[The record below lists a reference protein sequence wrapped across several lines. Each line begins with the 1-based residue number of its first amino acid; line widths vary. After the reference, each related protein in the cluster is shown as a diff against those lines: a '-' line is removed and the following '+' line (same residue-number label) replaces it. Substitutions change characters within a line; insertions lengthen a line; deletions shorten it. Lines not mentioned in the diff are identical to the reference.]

1 MESASLF
8 DELPD
13 APFAAAIPSARDPS
27 RLLPQTVAHRGYKA
41 QWPENSLEG
50 MRAAVQAGAHG
61 IETDVHLTR
70 DGVVVMSHDASLK
83 RCFGVAKRIA
93 DCDWEYISTLR
104 SVRRPHVGMPRLS
117 DVLRLLAEEES
128 MQKTWCVL
136 DIKIDDDAEHLLSS
150 MRNVLATTKGPV
162 PWEHRILLG
171 CWNATYM
178 TAARRILPAFPLS
191 HISWSRSYSAHFGAA
206 MPNLG
211 YSLHFATLSGVLG
224 RRFLGRARERHHHR
238 NRNRGPP
245 IMTWTVNQ
253 DNWMRWLLDR
263 NLVQD
268 HRGGGGGVAQA
279 RRVLDAV
286 ITDDPRQFREACAR
300 WEDELDGTRPRPG
313 PGPGLASRVRSGWG
327 EVLEAAKFTLLW
339 VVLQAVTRFSK
350 RLDTLPDV
358 MKRKVR

>member
-1 MESASLF
+1 MDSASLF

-93 DCDWEYISTLR
+93 DCDWSYISTLR
-104 SVRRPHVGMPRLS
+104 SLRPPHVGMPRLS
-117 DVLRLLAEEES
+117 DVLGLLAEED

-136 DIKIDDDAEHLLSS
+136 DIKIDDEADQLLSS
-150 MRNVLATTKGPV
+150 MRDVLATTKGPV

-171 CWNATYM
+171 CWNATYI
-178 TAARRILPAFPLS
+178 TAARRILPAFPLC

-211 YSLHFATLSGVLG
+211 YSLHFSTLSGVLG
-224 RRFLGRARERHHHR
+224 RRFLAQARRHR
-238 NRNRGPP
+238 NRGAPV
-245 IMTWTVNQ
+245 MTWTVNQ

-263 NLVQD
+263 NLLVHD
-268 HRGGGGGVAQA
+268 GRTGGVPTA

-286 ITDDPRQFREACAR
+286 ITDYPRQFREACAR
-300 WEDELDGTRPRPG
+300 WEDELDGTRPRPRL
-313 PGPGLASRVRSGWG
+313 GLVSRVRSGWG
-327 EVLEAAKFTLLW
+327 EVLEAAKLTLLW

-358 MKRKVR
+358 MMKRKVQ

>member
-1 MESASLF
+1 MV
-8 DELPD
+8 
-13 APFAAAIPSARDPS
+13 APFAAAIPSARDPT

-104 SVRRPHVGMPRLS
+104 SVRPPHVEMPRLS
-117 DVLRLLAEEES
+117 DVLGLLTEEC

-136 DIKIDDDAEHLLSS
+136 DIKIDDEADQLLSS

-171 CWNATYM
+171 CWNATYI
-178 TAARRILPAFPLS
+178 TAARRILPAFPLT

-211 YSLHFATLSGVLG
+211 YSLHFGTLSGVLG
-224 RRFLGRARERHHHR
+224 RRFLARHHR
-238 NRNRGPP
+238 NRRGGGGGAPV
-245 IMTWTVNQ
+245 MTWTVNQ

-268 HRGGGGGVAQA
+268 RRCAGGGVPVAA

-300 WEDELDGTRPRPG
+300 WEDELDGTRPRPRL
-313 PGPGLASRVRSGWG
+313 GLVSRVRSGWG
-327 EVLEAAKFTLLW
+327 EVLEAAKLTLLW

-358 MKRKVR
+358 MKRKVQ

>member
-70 DGVVVMSHDASLK
+70 DGVVVMSH
-83 RCFGVAKRIA
+83 
-93 DCDWEYISTLR
+93 
-104 SVRRPHVGMPRLS
+104 
-117 DVLRLLAEEES
+117 
-128 MQKTWCVL
+128 
-136 DIKIDDDAEHLLSS
+136 IDDDAEHLLSS

-171 CWNATYM
+171 CWNATYI

-224 RRFLGRARERHHHR
+224 RRFLARARERHR

-268 HRGGGGGVAQA
+268 HHGGGGVVQA

-286 ITDDPRQFREACAR
+286 ITDDPRQFRQACAR
-300 WEDELDGTRPRPG
+300 WEDELDGTGPRPSS
-313 PGPGLASRVRSGWG
+313 PRLLGLASRVRSGWG

-358 MKRKVR
+358 MKRKVQ

>member
-1 MESASLF
+1 MDSASSF

-13 APFAAAIPSARDPS
+13 APFAAAIPSARDPT

-83 RCFGVAKRIA
+83 RCFGVVKMIA

-104 SVRRPHVGMPRLS
+104 SVRPPHVGMPRLS
-117 DVLRLLAEEES
+117 DVLGLLTEEG

-136 DIKIDDDAEHLLSS
+136 DIKIDDEADQLLSS

-162 PWEHRILLG
+162 PWEHRVLLG
-171 CWNATYM
+171 CWNATYII
-178 TAARRILPAFPLS
+178 AARRILPAFPLS

-211 YSLHFATLSGVLG
+211 YSLHFAALSGVLG
-224 RRFLGRARERHHHR
+224 RRFLGRARHR
-238 NRNRGPP
+238 CGAAP

-268 HRGGGGGVAQA
+268 RRAGAGVPAA

-300 WEDELDGTRPRPG
+300 WEDELDGTRPRPRL
-313 PGPGLASRVRSGWG
+313 GLVSRVRSGWG
-327 EVLEAAKFTLLW
+327 EGLEAAKLTLLW

-358 MKRKVR
+358 MKRKVQ

>member
-1 MESASLF
+1 MV
-8 DELPD
+8 

-70 DGVVVMSHDASLK
+70 DGVVVMSH
-83 RCFGVAKRIA
+83 
-93 DCDWEYISTLR
+93 
-104 SVRRPHVGMPRLS
+104 
-117 DVLRLLAEEES
+117 
-128 MQKTWCVL
+128 
-136 DIKIDDDAEHLLSS
+136 IDDEADQLLSS
-150 MRNVLATTKGPV
+150 MRDVLATTKGPV

-171 CWNATYM
+171 CWNATYI
-178 TAARRILPAFPLS
+178 TAARRILPAFPLC

-211 YSLHFATLSGVLG
+211 YSLHFSTLSGVLG
-224 RRFLGRARERHHHR
+224 RRFLAQARRHR
-238 NRNRGPP
+238 NRGAPV
-245 IMTWTVNQ
+245 MTWTVNQ
-253 DNWMRWLLDR
+253 DNWMRWLLDH
-263 NLVQD
+263 NLLVHD
-268 HRGGGGGVAQA
+268 GRTGGVPTA

-300 WEDELDGTRPRPG
+300 WEDELDGTRPRPRL
-313 PGPGLASRVRSGWG
+313 GLVSRVRSGWG
-327 EVLEAAKFTLLW
+327 EVLEAAKLTLLW

-358 MKRKVR
+358 MMKRKVQ

>member
-1 MESASLF
+1 MDSASLF

-13 APFAAAIPSARDPS
+13 GGRTNGSRLKTADFEYMVAPFAAAIPSARDPT

-41 QWPENSLEG
+41 QWPENSLDG

-70 DGVVVMSHDASLK
+70 DGVVVMSH
-83 RCFGVAKRIA
+83 
-93 DCDWEYISTLR
+93 
-104 SVRRPHVGMPRLS
+104 
-117 DVLRLLAEEES
+117 
-128 MQKTWCVL
+128 
-136 DIKIDDDAEHLLSS
+136 IDDEADQLLSS
-150 MRNVLATTKGPV
+150 MRNVLATIKGPV

-171 CWNATYM
+171 CWNATYI
-178 TAARRILPAFPLS
+178 TAARRILPAFPLC

-211 YSLHFATLSGVLG
+211 YSLHFSTLSGVLG
-224 RRFLGRARERHHHR
+224 RRFLAQARRHR
-238 NRNRGPP
+238 NRGAPV
-245 IMTWTVNQ
+245 MTWTVNQ

-263 NLVQD
+263 NLLVHD
-268 HRGGGGGVAQA
+268 DGRTGAGAGVPAA

-300 WEDELDGTRPRPG
+300 WEDELDGTRPRPRL
-313 PGPGLASRVRSGWG
+313 GLVSRVRSGWG
-327 EVLEAAKFTLLW
+327 EVLEAAKLTLLW

-358 MKRKVR
+358 MTKRKVQ